1 MGQVNFAGHAW
12 MASSAT
18 AGAPDP
24 GSSGGHVLSRVF
36 SRGMFSKVAQM
47 LREPSGRD
55 TLATFATEGLSMLG
69 MVLVFR
75 LAKASSD
82 HDFDRYVI
90 VRRTVAFAFPVVLMG
105 TMVGLTRFIA
115 MGREEALRRRYLLG
129 ALSWVLPLG
138 LIACVC
144 CFLAP
149 GWISWT
155 CFGTREEIPLSLPMG
170 VMTFGIALHGVAY
183 GFLRGSGRV
192 MLANTIQLLDL
203 AVWPCLTFVVF
214 DDLRHVLWGTGLAW
228 CLTSL
233 ASIAPALLSGGI
245 GSSKRERAEILRY
258 GLPRVPGDIALGAL
272 LTVPVFIVVRTF
284 PGLAADHAF
293 GCTLLNLAAAVF
305 SPVALLLLPAAS
317 AQLSSGDLRG
327 LEQRVG
333 QMTRIVAAASIA
345 LVVGFELLAAP
356 FLRIYLGEASDD
368 LILTCRLVFLAG
380 LPFAFFNGM
389 RSVLDAYYQTPRNG
403 VNLVV
408 ALVLLMIGGFFHLS
422 VRTPWFT
429 MGVVMILALGYLGW
443 ATWRDVRYVRSELLR
458 RMNNGTDRINVLVVI
473 PDMESG
479 SQYSDSKE
487 QARAFVDHGAE
498 VSFFHLESRTSPI
511 ELLRSRRRLHKALR
525 MHRPDVV
532 HVHFGSVAALWTV
545 ISSPLPVVVTFMGDD
560 LDRRAVPGLARPFV
574 GGLFS
579 QLAAFFAAGIIC
591 TDEHVREHLWWRTAE
606 ARVVPLHGDMSANAG
621 AVLDHLRSVV
631 LHRVEPSV
639 AA

>member
-1 MGQVNFAGHAW
+1 
-12 MASSAT
+12 MATWA
-18 AGAPDP
+18 
-24 GSSGGHVLSRVF
+24 HVSTGYFRAAMI
-36 SRGMFSKVAQM
+36 GKVAQM
-47 LREPSGRD
+47 LRGPGGRD

-115 MGREEALRRRYLLG
+115 MGREDAARRRYLLG
-129 ALSWVLPLG
+129 ALSWVGPLG

-155 CFGTREEIPLSLPMG
+155 CFGTRDEIPLALPMG

-183 GFLRGSGRV
+183 GYLRGSGRIT
-192 MLANTIQLLDL
+192 LANSVQLLNL
-203 AVWPCLTFVVF
+203 AIWPCLAFAVF
-214 DDLRHVLWGTGLAW
+214 DDLRFVLWATGLAW
-228 CLTSL
+228 CGT
-233 ASIAPALLSGGI
+233 AIGSIAPDLLARGI

-284 PGLAADHAF
+284 PQLAADHAF

-317 AQLSSGDLRG
+317 AQLSSGDHAG
-327 LEQRVG
+327 LEVRVG

-345 LVVGFELLAAP
+345 LVAGFELLATP

-408 ALVLLMIGGFFHLS
+408 ALIILLFGGTVHLF
-422 VRTPWFT
+422 VPTPWYT
-429 MGVVMILALGYLGW
+429 MGVVLILALCYLGW
-443 ATWRDVRYVRSELLR
+443 ATWRDVRYVRSELIR
-458 RMNNGTDRINVLVVI
+458 RARRGTTDINVLVVI
-473 PDMESG
+473 PDAESG
-479 SQYSDSKE
+479 EEFGDSKQ

-525 MHRPDVV
+525 LQRPDVV

-545 ISSPLPVVVTFMGDD
+545 ISSPLPVVVTFMGSD
-560 LDRRAVPGLARPFV
+560 LDRRGLPGVARPFV

-579 QLAAFFAAGIIC
+579 QIAAFFAAGIIC

-606 ARVVPLHGDMSANAG
+606 ARVVPLHGDTRANA
-621 AVLDHLRSVV
+621 AEVLDHLRGIVF
-631 LHRVEPSV
+631 HRSAEPGPI
-639 AA
+639 

>member
-1 MGQVNFAGHAW
+1 
-12 MASSAT
+12 
-18 AGAPDP
+18 
-24 GSSGGHVLSRVF
+24 
-36 SRGMFSKVAQM
+36 MFGKVAQM
-47 LREPSGRD
+47 LRDPSGRD

-115 MGREEALRRRYLLG
+115 MGREDAARRRYLLG
-129 ALSWVLPLG
+129 ALSWVFPLG
-138 LIACVC
+138 LIACMC

-155 CFGTREEIPLSLPMG
+155 CFGTRDEIPLSLPMG

-183 GFLRGSGRV
+183 GYLRGSGRV
-192 MLANTIQLLDL
+192 MMANTMQLLNL
-203 AVWPCLTFVVF
+203 AVWPCASFLLL
-214 DDLRHVLWGTGLAW
+214 DDLRAVLWGTGLAW
-228 CLTSL
+228 CVT
-233 ASIAPALLSGGI
+233 AI
-245 GSSKRERAEILRY
+245 GSISPDLLARGTGPIRRERAEILRF

-272 LTVPVFIVVRTF
+272 LTIPVFIVVRTF
-284 PGLAADHAF
+284 PLLAADHAF

-317 AQLSSGDLRG
+317 AQLSSGDHKG
-327 LEQRVG
+327 LEERVAR
-333 QMTRIVAAASIA
+333 MTLIVTAASVA
-345 LVVGFELLAAP
+345 LVLGFELLAEP
-356 FLRIYLGEASDD
+356 FLRIYLGEASSD
-368 LILTCRLVFLAG
+368 LIWTCRLVFIAA

-408 ALVLLMIGGFFHLS
+408 SLFVLLLGGAIHLFIP
-422 VRTPWFT
+422 TPWYT
-429 MGVVMILALGYLGW
+429 MGIVLILALGWLGW

-458 RMNNGTDRINVLVVI
+458 RARRGTQDINVLVVI
-473 PDMESG
+473 PDAESG
-479 SQYSDSKE
+479 DQYSDSKE
-487 QARAFVDHGAE
+487 QARAFIDHGAE

-511 ELLRSRRRLHKALR
+511 ELLRSRRRLHKTLR
-525 MHRPDVV
+525 LLRPDVV

-560 LDRRAVPGLARPFV
+560 LDRRGLPGVARPFV

-579 QLAAFFAAGIIC
+579 QIAAFFAAGIIC
-591 TDEHVREHLWWRTAE
+591 TDEQVREHLWLRTSE
-606 ARVVPLHGDMSANAG
+606 ARVVPLHGDVRAHAVE
-621 AVLDHLRSVV
+621 VLDHLRGVAY
-631 LHRVEPSV
+631 HRSSEAALPS
-639 AA
+639 

>member
-1 MGQVNFAGHAW
+1 
-12 MASSAT
+12 
-18 AGAPDP
+18 
-24 GSSGGHVLSRVF
+24 
-36 SRGMFSKVAQM
+36 
-47 LREPSGRD
+47 
-55 TLATFATEGLSMLG
+55 MLG

-75 LAKASSD
+75 LAKTSGD

-115 MGREEALRRRYLLG
+115 MGREDGVRRRYLLG

-138 LIACVC
+138 VIACVC

-155 CFGTREEIPLSLPMG
+155 CFGTRDEIPLSLPMG

-183 GFLRGSGRV
+183 GYLRGSGRV
-192 MLANTIQLLDL
+192 TLANTIQLLNL
-203 AVWPCLTFVVF
+203 AVWPCLSFLVL
-214 DDLRHVLWGTGLAW
+214 DDLCNVLWGTGLAW
-228 CLTSL
+228 CCTAL
-233 ASIAPALLSGGI
+233 ASVLPDVMTGGI

-284 PGLAADHAF
+284 PDLAADHAF

-317 AQLSSGDLRG
+317 AQLSSGDHAG
-327 LEQRVG
+327 LEARVG
-333 QMTRIVAAASIA
+333 EMTRIVAAASIA
-345 LVVGFELLAAP
+345 LVAGFELLAAP

-368 LILTCRLVFLAG
+368 LILTCRVVFLAG

-408 ALVLLMIGGFFHLS
+408 ALALLLFGGTIHLL
-422 VRTPWFT
+422 VPTPWYT

-443 ATWRDVRYVRSELLR
+443 ATWRDVRYVRSELIR
-458 RMNNGTDRINVLVVI
+458 KAKRGMDSINVLVVI
-473 PDMESG
+473 PDAESG
-479 SQYSDSKE
+479 SQFRDSKE
-487 QARAFVDHGAE
+487 QARAFIDHGAE
-498 VSFFHLESRTSPI
+498 VSMFHLESRTSPI
-511 ELLRSRRRLHKALR
+511 ALLRSRRRLHRSLR
-525 MHRPDVV
+525 IHRPDVV

-560 LDRRAVPGLARPFV
+560 LDRSSVRGLARPFV

-579 QLAAFFAAGIIC
+579 QIAAFFAAGIIC
-591 TDEHVREHLWWRTAE
+591 TDEQVREHLWWRTAE
-606 ARVVPLHGDMSANAG
+606 ARVVPLHGDMHANAG
-621 AVLDHLRSVV
+621 EVLDHLRSVV
-631 LHRVEPSV
+631 HHRVEKVPAV
-639 AA
+639 

>member
-1 MGQVNFAGHAW
+1 MIG
-12 MASSAT
+12 
-18 AGAPDP
+18 
-24 GSSGGHVLSRVF
+24 
-36 SRGMFSKVAQM
+36 KVAQM
-47 LREPSGRD
+47 LRGPAGRD

-75 LAKASSD
+75 LAKYSSD

-115 MGREEALRRRYLLG
+115 MGREEAVQRRYLRG

-138 LIACVC
+138 LVACIG
-144 CFLAP
+144 CFFAP

-155 CFGTREEIPLSLPMG
+155 CFGTREEMPLSLPMG

-183 GFLRGSGRV
+183 GYLRGSGRV

-203 AVWPCLTFVVF
+203 AVWPCLAFLAF
-214 DDLRHVLWGTGLAW
+214 EDLRFVLWGTGLAW
-228 CLTSL
+228 CATALGSV
-233 ASIAPALLSGGI
+233 APDLMAGGI

-284 PGLAADHAF
+284 PDLAADHAF

-317 AQLSSGDLRG
+317 AQLSSGDHAG
-327 LEQRVG
+327 LELRVG
-333 QMTRIVAAASIA
+333 RMTRVVAAASIA
-345 LVVGFELLAAP
+345 LVAGFELLATP
-356 FLRIYLGEASDD
+356 FLRIYLGEASED
-368 LILTCRLVFLAG
+368 LVRTCRLVFLAG

-408 ALVLLMIGGFFHLS
+408 ALVLLVVGGLIHLS
-422 VRTPWFT
+422 IRTPWFT
-429 MGVVMILALGYLGW
+429 MGVVMILSLGYLGW
-443 ATWRDVRYVRSELLR
+443 ATWRDVRYVRSELSR
-458 RMNNGTDRINVLVVI
+458 RAKSGTAGINVLVVI
-473 PDMESG
+473 PDAESG
-479 SQYSDSKE
+479 SQYGDSKV
-487 QARAFVDHGAE
+487 QARAFIDHGAE
-498 VSFFHLESRTSPI
+498 VSFFHLESRTSPL

-525 MHRPDVV
+525 IHRPDVV

-560 LDRRAVPGLARPFV
+560 LDRRAVPGVARPFV

-579 QLAAFFAAGIIC
+579 QIAAFFAAGIIC
-591 TDEHVREHLWWRTAE
+591 TDEQVRDHLWWRTSE
-606 ARVVPLHGDMSANAG
+606 ARVVPLHGDMDANAG
-621 AVLDHLRSVV
+621 AVLEYLRGVAF
-631 LHRVEPSV
+631 HRNPEPAQV
-639 AA
+639 